1 MEDLFPALP
10 EDISAASPEE
20 LKSLIEEH
28 EAAKDL
34 IKEENAEFLG
44 DRSAD
49 EILAQLER
57 GGNQYQLLLEEQKLR
72 DRAHENY
79 MAKKDENLLAFEVKD
94 ADEEEEES
102 EEAPALE
109 DEEEKVVEVPAAE
122 DKEEEKEE
130 QKSEEREL
138 VLASADPEPDVKTT
152 ASNGQA
158 TVRFSRTP
166 PAPKPDRVPTED
178 APQGAALVA
187 AGEFSIDRPDPL
199 DRTTLANLV
208 LQAATHYGP
217 MPKKDPPRTYGY
229 YDGPTT
235 KIASATFDFPEE
247 RTLTDDPTENAGKL
261 REVVAASIPGGVG
274 GYSLTASGGL
284 CAPAEPFYSMVN
296 FASQDEPVWDSLPV
310 FAARRGAVNVPEST
324 YIGDIVVNSA
334 GGAITSISEANDA
347 LGGTFATK
355 TCQDLDCV
363 DYTEVAVNIIA
374 HCREYGNLNARS
386 WPEKIAHENELTMAA
401 LAQTSE
407 MFILERI
414 KALSVNVT
422 SGAETLGA
430 LIYLVDAITKA
441 AYGIRGRFRMPRS
454 ARFVALLP
462 AVVLDILLLDAIQN
476 QFDRYQS
483 RADIDAYL
491 RSTGIDPVYYLDG
504 QFAAGTDQTPD
515 AAQTAAALDAF
526 PDTIQWAMYPQG
538 AFLGID
544 MGVLELGIVRDS
556 TLNSTNDF
564 QVFGERFRNVVRIA
578 PAQAAYWHT
587 TDICANGMF
596 PPLGTAR
603 TCD

>member
-10 EDISAASPEE
+10 EDISAVSEEE
-20 LKSLIEEH
+20 LKTLLADH
-28 EAAKDL
+28 ESAKDL
-34 IKEENAEFLG
+34 IAAEDQEFLG
-44 DRSAD
+44 DLGAN
-49 EILAQLER
+49 EILAQLEK
-57 GGNQYQLLLEEQKLR
+57 GGNQYQLLLAERDLR
-72 DRAHENY
+72 AKAHENY
-79 MAKKDENLLAFEVKD
+79 VEKKGEGLKMFEAKEEDEPAPDDGGDGDEGDPPSEPEKLEVV
-94 ADEEEEES
+94 AEEEV
-102 EEAPALE
+102 
-109 DEEEKVVEVPAAE
+109 EEKA
-122 DKEEEKEE
+122 EEK
-130 QKSEEREL
+130 EL
-138 VLASADPEPDVKTT
+138 VLASAEPEPEPPP
-152 ASNGQA
+152 APA
-158 TVRFSRTP
+158 VRFSRTP
-166 PAPKPDRVPTED
+166 PAPKADRVPQEEP
-178 APQGAALVA
+178 AAQGAALVA
-187 AGEFSIDRPDPL
+187 SAQYKTDYPD
-199 DRTTLANLV
+199 TLARDTLAEMV
-208 LQAATHYGP
+208 VGIATDLGP
-217 MPKKDPPRTYGY
+217 LSKTDPPGKYRFG
-229 YDGPTT
+229 GPET
-235 KIASATFDFPEE
+235 KIAKATFDFPEE
-247 RTLTDDPTENAGKL
+247 RTLSSDPDENARKL
-261 REVVAASIPGGVG
+261 REVIAASLPGGVG

-296 FASQDEPVWDSLPV
+296 FATTAEPVWDALPV
-310 FAARRGAVNVPEST
+310 FAARRGAINVPDST
-324 YIGDIVVNSA
+324 YIADITT
-334 GGAITSISEANDA
+334 AISSISEANDA

-355 TCQDLDCV
+355 SCQDLDCV

-401 LAQTSE
+401 MAQTSE

-414 KALSVNVT
+414 KALSINVT

-430 LIYLVDAITKA
+430 LIYLIDAITKA
-441 AYGIRGRFRMPRS
+441 QYGIRGRFRMPRE

-476 QFDRYQS
+476 QFDRYQT
-483 RADIDAYL
+483 RGDIDAYL

-515 AAQTAAALDAF
+515 AAQTAAAIDAF
-526 PDTIQWAMYPQG
+526 PDTIQWAMFPQG

-564 QVFGERFRNVVRIA
+564 QVFGERFRNVARIA

>member
-1 MEDLFPALP
+1 M
-10 EDISAASPEE
+10 
-20 LKSLIEEH
+20 
-28 EAAKDL
+28 
-34 IKEENAEFLG
+34 
-44 DRSAD
+44 
-49 EILAQLER
+49 
-57 GGNQYQLLLEEQKLR
+57 
-72 DRAHENY
+72 
-79 MAKKDENLLAFEVKD
+79 
-94 ADEEEEES
+94 
-102 EEAPALE
+102 
-109 DEEEKVVEVPAAE
+109 
-122 DKEEEKEE
+122 
-130 QKSEEREL
+130 
-138 VLASADPEPDVKTT
+138 
-152 ASNGQA
+152 
-158 TVRFSRTP
+158 
-166 PAPKPDRVPTED
+166 PKRD
-178 APQGAALVA
+178 APG
-187 AGEFSIDRPDPL
+187 
-199 DRTTLANLV
+199 
-208 LQAATHYGP
+208 
-217 MPKKDPPRTYGY
+217 TYGMF
-229 YDGPTT
+229 DGPTT

-247 RTLTDDPTENAGKL
+247 RTLTDDPTENANKL
-261 REVVAASIPGGVG
+261 SQVIAASIPGGAG
-274 GYSLTASGGL
+274 SYSLTASGGL

-296 FASQDEPVWDSLPV
+296 FASTDEPVWDALPV

-355 TCQDLDCV
+355 TCQDLDCPA
-363 DYTEVAVNIIA
+363 YTEVAVNIIA

-414 KALSVNVT
+414 KALSINVT

-430 LIYLVDAITKA
+430 LIYLVDAILKA
-441 AYGIRGRFRMPRS
+441 AYGIRGRFRMPRN

-491 RSTGIDPVYYLDG
+491 RSLGIDPVYYLDG

-515 AAQTAAALDAF
+515 AAQTAAAIDGF
-526 PDTIQWAMYPQG
+526 PDTIQWAMFPQG

-544 MGVLELGIVRDS
+544 MGSLELGIVRDS

-564 QVFGERFRNVVRIA
+564 QVFGERFRNVTRIA

-587 TDICANGMF
+587 TDICANGQF
-596 PPLGTAR
+596 PPAGTVR

>member
-79 MAKKDENLLAFEVKD
+79 MAKKDENLQAFEVKD
-94 ADEEEEES
+94 ADEDEEEAE
-102 EEAPALE
+102 EEAPSLE
-109 DEEEKVVEVPAAE
+109 DEEEKLVEVPAA
-122 DKEEEKEE
+122 DAEEEKEE
-130 QKSEEREL
+130 AKSEEREL
-138 VLASADPEPDVKTT
+138 VLASADPEPEKAPAPV
-152 ASNGQA
+152 Q
-158 TVRFSRTP
+158 RFSRTP
-166 PAPKPDRVPTED
+166 PAPKPDRVPTEEP
-178 APQGAALVA
+178 AEQGAALLA
-187 AGEFSIDRPDPL
+187 SGEWSIEHKDPL
-199 DRTTLANLV
+199 NRNSLAELV
-208 LQAATHYGP
+208 LRAATHYGP
-217 MPKKDPPRTYGY
+217 MPKRDQPGAYGMF
-229 YDGPTT
+229 DGPTT

-247 RTLTDDPTENAGKL
+247 RTLTDDPNVNSEKL
-261 REVVAASIPGGVG
+261 RNVIAASLPGGVG

-296 FASQDEPVWDSLPV
+296 FASTDEPVWDSLPV

-334 GGAITSISEANDA
+334 GGAITSISEENDA

-430 LIYLVDAITKA
+430 LIYLMDAILKA

-462 AVVLDILLLDAIQN
+462 AVILDILLLDAIQN

-491 RSTGIDPVYYLDG
+491 RSVGIDPVYYLDG
-504 QFAAGTDQTPD
+504 QFTAGVDQTPD
-515 AAQTAAALDAF
+515 AAQAAGALDAF

-544 MGVLELGIVRDS
+544 MGSLELGIVRDS

-564 QVFGERFRNVVRIA
+564 QVFGERFRNVARIA

-596 PPLGTAR
+596 PPAGTAR

>member
-10 EDISAASPEE
+10 EDISAASPED
-20 LKSLIEEH
+20 LKKLIEDH

-34 IKEENAEFLG
+34 IAAEDEEFTKG
-44 DRSAD
+44 FSAD

-79 MAKKDENLLAFEVKD
+79 VAGKEERLQAFEVKEED
-94 ADEEEEES
+94 ESSEEAAEEEEVEES
-102 EEAPALE
+102 AEGEVLADPPVEEEA
-109 DEEEKVVEVPAAE
+109 EEEEAKAE
-122 DKEEEKEE
+122 DK
-130 QKSEEREL
+130 EL
-138 VLASADPEPDVKTT
+138 VLASADPEPEQKK
-152 ASNGQA
+152 AP
-158 TVRFSRTP
+158 VRFSRTP
-166 PAPKPDRVPTED
+166 PAPKPDRVPTEEP
-178 APQGAALVA
+178 AEKGAALVA
-187 AGEFSIDRPDPL
+187 SAQFKTDFPDPL
-199 DRTTLANLV
+199 ARDTLAV
-208 LQAATHYGP
+208 MVRDVAASLGP
-217 MPKKDPPRTYGY
+217 EHKKDSPDRYRFG
-229 YDGPTT
+229 GPET
-235 KIASATFDFPEE
+235 KIAKAIFDFPEE
-247 RTLTDDPTENAGKL
+247 RTLTSDPDENAGKL
-261 REVVAASIPGGVG
+261 RNIIAASLPGGVG

-296 FASQDEPVWDSLPV
+296 FATTEEPVWDALPV

-324 YIGDIVVNSA
+324 YIGDIVVDSA
-334 GGAITSISEANDA
+334 GGAITSISEENDA

-363 DYTEVAVNIIA
+363 EYTEVAVQIIA

-401 LAQTSE
+401 LARTSE

-430 LIYLVDAITKA
+430 LIYLVDAIVKS
-441 AYGIRGRFRMPRS
+441 AYGIRSRFRMPS
-454 ARFVALLP
+454 GARFRALLP

-476 QFDRYQS
+476 NFDRYQS
-483 RADIDAYL
+483 RADIDRYL
-491 RSTGIDPVYYLDG
+491 RGVGIDPVYYVDG
-504 QFAAGTDQTPD
+504 AFLAGDDQVRVTDQAAG
-515 AAQTAAALDAF
+515 ALDDF
-526 PDTIQWAMYPQG
+526 PDHIQWALYPDG

-578 PAQAAYWHT
+578 PQQATYWET
-587 TDICANGMF
+587 TDICANGQF
-596 PPLGTAR
+596 PPAGTAR
-603 TCD
+603 TCDAGTTG